1 MSQHLGRPSFANNAA
16 AAVLAKAAD
25 FAPTPAGPGSRLGF
39 ASPGVH
45 SRLPE
50 GGTVTQRRTVGRT
63 VGPPVYEDDD
73 FRYNEAGAT
82 ATTRARG
89 PTVTL
94 GSVVLCALVAA
105 AVALGTGLGSL
116 ASPAGADARALAA
129 RVTSVSASLDAM
141 AKALAADAKRAA
153 EPAKLDKAAKSEL
166 ASLKEQVATLAL
178 SAQNYSKQKSK
189 NKNAETDLVSAE
201 LMSLRQE
208 LKTLVD
214 AHYAL
219 AADTEARVAA
229 AAFEG
234 GSKAADK
241 DERRDEALAD
251 RASALEASLKALAKD
266 VRDVKTDVETLFR
279 VTDETSARRV
289 ENAKESFNTKL
300 ELELVALREQV
311 ARHEDEVRRKIE
323 GWRGK
328 PLVSPNDVETE
339 VKRRLALATGADSK
353 HKVDYALFSGGGR
366 VVGHSALSPLV
377 ARAEGPLTHAL
388 KSIRGGVHP
397 RADEWVLSGG
407 ANFAGEC
414 LALRGDKGF
423 VDVRL
428 REAVVVNAVTVEHVH
443 ADVAYDLSSAPK
455 QFAVSGWNRTR
466 EPPPVAV
473 GTKRSNKEPRSH
485 DFGGPLRYELG
496 GELRGATQTF
506 SFDEKNAKAVDHVR
520 FTVLSNYGNLEY
532 TCLYRLRVH
541 GTPVAKR
548 GKVNY
553 D

>member
-1 MSQHLGRPSFANNAA
+1 MSQHVGRPSFANNAA

-63 VGPPVYEDDD
+63 VGRVYEDDD

-105 AVALGTGLGSL
+105 AVALGTGLSSL
-116 ASPAGADARALAA
+116 ASPAGADARALAS

-141 AKALAADAKRAA
+141 AKALAADAKSAA
-153 EPAKLDKAAKSEL
+153 KPAKLDKPAAREL
-166 ASLKEQVATLAL
+166 ASLREEVRALAE
-178 SAQNYSKQKSK
+178 AQTRSGTGRRKAGDADSIDAK
-189 NKNAETDLVSAE
+189 AFA
-201 LMSLRQE
+201 SLRQD
-208 LKTLVD
+208 LKTLMD
-214 AHYAL
+214 EHYAL
-219 AADTEARVAA
+219 AARAEDRVAT
-229 AAFEG
+229 AAFDCER
-234 GSKAADK
+234 AAEKNARKTD
-241 DERRDEALAD
+241 
-251 RASALEASLKALAKD
+251 ALEDAFAAFARETGAIK
-266 VRDVKTDVETLFR
+266 RDLERSFQTLEEETN
-279 VTDETSARRV
+279 RR
-289 ENAKESFNTKL
+289 
-300 ELELVALREQV
+300 
-311 ARHEDEVRRKIE
+311 IE

-328 PLVSPNDVETE
+328 PLVSKSDVEAE
-339 VKRRLALATGADSK
+339 VGRALALAASNRSDAANR
-353 HKVDYALFSGGGR
+353 VDYALFSGGGR

-407 ANFAGEC
+407 FNEPNAGEC
-414 LALRGDKGF
+414 LALRGDRGH

-428 REAVVVNAVTVEHVH
+428 REAVFVNAVTVEHVRG
-443 ADVAYDLSSAPK
+443 DVAYDLSSAPK
-455 QFAVSGWNRTR
+455 VLAVLGWNRTR
-466 EPPPVAV
+466 EPPAFSEK
-473 GTKRSNKEPRSH
+473 GEKERIAGKSAMSLH
-485 DFGGPLRYELG
+485 DFTHGGEYLRYELKSS
-496 GELRGATQTF
+496 ELSRGAAQTF
-506 SFDEKNAKAVDHVR
+506 AFHATRARAVDHVR
-520 FTVLSNYGNLEY
+520 FEVRSNYGNAEY

-541 GTPVAKR
+541 GAPVAKPA
-548 GKVNY
+548 KVEY